1 MHNKNKI
8 IDRIV
13 SSLQSFSFSGNRSSD
28 TSNIKELIANICR
41 ESEFNVWAS
50 DLKCPNKNNA
60 QIHTSNHEWLYDM
73 ISYQFNQGKNNHY
86 TLTELY
92 LVMECE
98 WGGRRY
104 CAEDNGDSYG
114 EVKYDFQK
122 LLICNSP
129 LKLMVFRKHGNNEKT
144 SKLLEFFQER
154 INESVYSRPEETFI
168 IAYYY
173 YDRKDK
179 KYNCITT
186 LYNKHGT
193 DI

>member
-1 MHNKNKI
+1 M
-8 IDRIV
+8 IV

-28 TSNIKELIANICR
+28 TSKIKELIANICR
-41 ESEFNVWAS
+41 ESKLNVWAS
-50 DLKCPNKNNA
+50 GLEHPNMNNT

-73 ISYQFNQGKNNHY
+73 ISYQFNHGKNNHY

-104 CAEDNGDSYG
+104 RAKDDKDSYG

-122 LLICNSP
+122 LLVCNSP
-129 LKLMVFRKHGNNEKT
+129 LKLMVFRKHGNDENT
-144 SKLLEFFQER
+144 SKLLEFFHER

-173 YDRKDK
+173 YDKKDK
-179 KYNCITT
+179 KYMCITK
-186 LYNKHGT
+186 LYNKHET
-193 DI
+193 NI

>member
-8 IDRIV
+8 IDIIV

-28 TSNIKELIANICR
+28 TSKIKELIANICR
-41 ESEFNVWAS
+41 ESKLNVWAS
-50 DLKCPNKNNA
+50 SLERTDKNKT
-60 QIHTSNHEWLYDM
+60 QIHTSNHEWLYDL
-73 ISYQFNQGKNNHY
+73 ICYRFNRNRHY
-86 TLTELY
+86 AITELY

-104 CAEDNGDSYG
+104 CAEDNKDSYG

-122 LLICNSP
+122 LFVCNSP
-129 LKLMVFRKHGNNEKT
+129 LKLMVFKKHGNDEETNE
-144 SKLLEFFQER
+144 LLNYFQER

-173 YDRKDK
+173 YDKKDK
-179 KYNCITT
+179 KYKCITK
-186 LYNKHGT
+186 LYNKHEK
-193 DI
+193 II